1 MKKAISIIVA
11 LVMMFALAAC
21 TPKEPTPAADAYPTK
36 QITIICP
43 WSAGGGTDTNARMY
57 AEAISANKILPQ
69 SIIVENHTGGSG
81 VVGATD
87 VVTAEPDGYTLLM
100 TEQGCVTVQTLLGNT
115 TYEYTDLEPIVAIT
129 NDPIAMVVAKD
140 ADIKNTADFIAKAK
154 AKEGGYLMGFAGA
167 GTFGYLGSMRFVAE
181 TGIPLTEVQFDG
193 TAEAI
198 AAVMGHHVDTYIAA
212 FSDVNP
218 YVVSGEVKMIWTSKR
233 TSFTPDG
240 VEVLSELGIDVP
252 TTGFCTLYAPK
263 GTPQAVKDTLFN
275 AFKEAQKDQ
284 KIIDYAKNAGRDV
297 VAIGGQ
303 EVIDLVKTSYEQ
315 NETVLKALG
324 RIK

>member
-1 MKKAISIIVA
+1 MKKALSIVLA

-21 TPKEPTPAADAYPTK
+21 TQKQPATTDDYPTK

-57 AEAISANKILPQ
+57 AEAISANNILPQ

-87 VVTAEPDGYTLLM
+87 VVTADPDGYTLLM

-115 TYEYTDLEPIVAIT
+115 TYAYTDLEPIVAIT

-154 AKEGGYLMGFAGA
+154 AKDGGFLMGFAGA
-167 GTFGYLGSMRFVAE
+167 GTFGYLGSMRFVSE

-212 FSDVNP
+212 FSDVMP
-218 YVVSGEVKMIWTSKR
+218 YVKSGEVKMIWTSLR
-233 TSFTPDG
+233 TAYTPDG

-263 GTPQAVKDTLFN
+263 GTPQSVKDTLYN

-284 KIIDYAKNAGRDV
+284 NIIDYAKNAGRDV

-315 NETVLKALG
+315 NEKVLKELG